1 MDKNYLSRIHYR
13 QEILSKHASEVM
25 GVLPEGEEVVK
36 ELYTYLLGE
45 YLPVR
50 YPGLFRV
57 VGGSGSGLGSG
68 SGSGS
73 GSRSGSDDPTTKT
86 KTFHNLVTGSSLPL
100 SPPPSEPLECLRVIA
115 QTVEDDFFLLLPFPS
130 SSPPLISSSSSP
142 SLSPTPPS
150 PASPSPTSPNS
161 PSRTPPEDNPIEH
174 RCIAFL
180 NLHPSGFSPL
190 SKLGLPLSAIH
201 APVPSYNKIGP
212 SMERFFSRLACN
224 KLVKRINWGIQLHGE
239 LYSPSGNHVH
249 EGDMEEAQ
257 KRGVEMEVRPEE
269 FGDEEAD
276 KARLRV
282 ELQGLWRL
290 RESKGVVFGFKTYLY
305 GLREVRGEV
314 VHLEGEGEGREGGGD
329 GEGAS
334 GDGGKRE
341 KTKMGEALARAIEG
355 LGEGNAPGMWRYK
368 GAVKWGGAVVRWL
381 RS

>member
-1 MDKNYLSRIHYR
+1 
-13 QEILSKHASEVM
+13 
-25 GVLPEGEEVVK
+25 
-36 ELYTYLLGE
+36 
-45 YLPVR
+45 
-50 YPGLFRV
+50 
-57 VGGSGSGLGSG
+57 
-68 SGSGS
+68 
-73 GSRSGSDDPTTKT
+73 
-86 KTFHNLVTGSSLPL
+86 
-100 SPPPSEPLECLRVIA
+100 
-115 QTVEDDFFLLLPFPS
+115 
-130 SSPPLISSSSSP
+130 
-142 SLSPTPPS
+142 
-150 PASPSPTSPNS
+150 
-161 PSRTPPEDNPIEH
+161 
-174 RCIAFL
+174 
-180 NLHPSGFSPL
+180 
-190 SKLGLPLSAIH
+190 
-201 APVPSYNKIGP
+201 
-212 SMERFFSRLACN
+212 
-224 KLVKRINWGIQLHGE
+224 
-239 LYSPSGNHVH
+239 
-249 EGDMEEAQ
+249 MEEAQ